1 MTSVT
6 SLACLPFTKPSVQ
19 KSLNPPFVPPAISSA
34 IITVTSSHNIL
45 PACPMTPLPPSLQQP
60 VWQPVTPVQQPAF
73 TRVQASSSV
82 QQVASSPFIYQP
94 VIAPPT
100 TPRMS
105 NSPPPLPPPIS
116 SAFIDLTVTSS
127 QNIPSPV
134 WQPVNYVHQPVTQP
148 AVTYFQQ
155 PAVTP
160 VQQPAVNYVHQSV
173 TQPAVTYVQ
182 QPAVTPV
189 QQPVTCVQ
197 QPAVAPVQQQAVTPV
212 QQPVTPVQQPVTPVQ
227 QPVTPVQQPVT
238 PVQQPVTPVQQPV
251 TPVQQ
256 PAFTH
261 VQQPAF
267 THVQQ
272 PVFTPAPFIYQPVI
286 APSTTPPLSHSPPPL
301 PPPICNLQPT
311 VQVSQSPKLQEEP
324 LLDPDVVVRKYPKYR
339 NVSQAGRLAV
349 RLAVES
355 YFGTEMLR
363 QSTVCGLK
371 SHKPLPVEKVD
382 ALKQKMLTLHSDSKV
397 EFEALWTK
405 CINAINHH
413 ASGLRKKSLMH

>member
-1 MTSVT
+1 
-6 SLACLPFTKPSVQ
+6 
-19 KSLNPPFVPPAISSA
+19 
-34 IITVTSSHNIL
+34 
-45 PACPMTPLPPSLQQP
+45 
-60 VWQPVTPVQQPAF
+60 
-73 TRVQASSSV
+73 
-82 QQVASSPFIYQP
+82 
-94 VIAPPT
+94 
-100 TPRMS
+100 MS

-148 AVTYFQQ
+148 AVTYVQQ
-155 PAVTP
+155 PAVTPVQQTAVNYVHQSVTQPAVTYVQQPTVTP

-197 QPAVAPVQQQAVTPV
+197 QPAVAPVQKQAVTPV

-227 QPVTPVQQPVT
+227 TSHSCSATSHSCSATSVHSCSATSIRSWT
-238 PVQQPVTPVQQPV
+238 
-251 TPVQQ
+251 
-256 PAFTH
+256 
-261 VQQPAF
+261 
-267 THVQQ
+267 
-272 PVFTPAPFIYQPVI
+272 FIYQPVI

-311 VQVSQSPKLQEEP
+311 VQVSQSPKLQKEP
-324 LLDPDVVVRKYPKYR
+324 LLDPDVVRKYPKYR

-371 SHKPLPVEKVD
+371 SHKPLPVEKVN

-413 ASGLRKKSLMH
+413 AIGLRKKSLMH